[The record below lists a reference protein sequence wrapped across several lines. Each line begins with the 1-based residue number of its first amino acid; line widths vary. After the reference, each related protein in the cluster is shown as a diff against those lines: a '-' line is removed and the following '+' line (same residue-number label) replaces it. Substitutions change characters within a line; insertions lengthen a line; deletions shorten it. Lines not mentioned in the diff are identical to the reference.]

1 MQKTDSNKDL
11 FKRLTLRFIFF
22 ILLILLTIYG
32 LPIFIQLFY
41 PFILAFIVATLVNP
55 LVNLVNS
62 WLNRLKIDSV
72 SSRNFITFI
81 LTIFILMFISLMFY
95 LIFSVLIREIIGLTT
110 SIQKNWS
117 NIVLGFDNIQNWFT
131 TQIDV
136 LPGQVI
142 ELLDNFT
149 ENILEFIQNFSRNLL
164 NITVATT
171 SVVISRT
178 STFFLNFLTFFLSL
192 YFMISD
198 YNNIKSFIKNH
209 MDKRMLDTISLL
221 KNSTLFA
228 VGGYIKTQFILAFI
242 AFVFMFIAF
251 IFYGQEYALI
261 LALILALVDLL
272 PLVGTIAVLLPWGIF
287 EWIIGDPSKGVFLVI
302 LGIGFFLF
310 RRVTEPKIMGT
321 QTGLHPLLALI
332 GIYVGIEVSGL
343 WGALLG
349 PLVMVILISVIRS
362 GILKNTFSDLK
373 ELYYKISMTLE

>member
-1 MQKTDSNKDL
+1 
-11 FKRLTLRFIFF
+11 
-22 ILLILLTIYG
+22 
-32 LPIFIQLFY
+32 
-41 PFILAFIVATLVNP
+41 
-55 LVNLVNS
+55 
-62 WLNRLKIDSV
+62 
-72 SSRNFITFI
+72 
-81 LTIFILMFISLMFY
+81 MFISLMFY

-110 SIQKNWS
+110 TIQKNWS

-136 LPGQVI
+136 LPRQVI

-228 VGGYIKTQFILAFI
+228 VGGYIKTQFILTFN

-251 IFYGQEYALI
+251 VFYGQEYALI
-261 LALILALVDLL
+261 LALK
-272 PLVGTIAVLLPWGIF
+272 
-287 EWIIGDPSKGVFLVI
+287 IGRAHV
-302 LGIGFFLF
+302 
-310 RRVTEPKIMGT
+310 
-321 QTGLHPLLALI
+321 
-332 GIYVGIEVSGL
+332 
-343 WGALLG
+343 
-349 PLVMVILISVIRS
+349 
-362 GILKNTFSDLK
+362 
-373 ELYYKISMTLE
+373 